1 MKNQMG
7 VGLPRGLAIRVYCKL
22 LLRQPIKTNYEKYT
36 RPCEEALSFTPK
48 TALAINITVKSE
60 KEIRISTWHPGCSLK
75 ILV

>member
-36 RPCEEALSFTPK
+36 RSCEEALLPFILK
-48 TALAINITVKSE
+48 TALAITISVKSSRKYPHHE
-60 KEIRISTWHPGCSLK
+60 YQHDI
-75 ILV
+75 